1 MLVVV
6 VRMGMVVMTM
16 MVVVIIMVVM
26 MPLTSIV
33 GHITPITS

>member
-33 GHITPITS
+33 GHVTPITS